1 VSNFHSIIKFPS
13 ITEKNTAMRAS
24 ENKYVFSV
32 DPKASKVQVRAAVEA
47 LFKVKVL
54 SVNTMVVKGKL
65 KRQGRAAGYRSDWK
79 KAIVRLEKGQTIDK
93 FGETA

>member
-1 VSNFHSIIKFPS
+1 VTNFHSVIKFPS
-13 ITEKNTAMRAS
+13 ITEKNTALRTS
-24 ENKYVFSV
+24 QNKYVFSV
-32 DPKASKVQVRAAVEA
+32 DPKASKTLIRQAVEA

-65 KRQGRAAGYRSDWK
+65 KRMGRAAGYLSDWK

-93 FGETA
+93 FGEV